1 MLMPYDSSTRIVI
14 VDDQPSIRTLV
25 FSSLTHI
32 GYHNLVECGDGEE
45 ALAEITARMPNLVIS
60 DLNMP
65 KLDGLGLLRALR
77 SKPGFEN
84 IPFILLTSRAETDT
98 VKKAVELKVNNYL
111 VKPFA
116 VDALKRKIEA
126 VIGPLV

>member
-1 MLMPYDSSTRIVI
+1 MKMPNDSTTRIVI
-14 VDDQPSIRTLV
+14 VDDQPSIRALV

-32 GYHNLVECGDGEE
+32 GYRNLVECGDGEE
-45 ALAEITARMPNLVIS
+45 ALAEITARIPNLVIS

-77 SKPGFEN
+77 TKPGFEK
-84 IPFILLTSRAETDT
+84 IPFILLTSRAETDI
-98 VKKAVELKVNNYL
+98 VKKALELKVNNYL

-116 VDALKRKIEA
+116 VDALKRKVEA
-126 VIGPLV
+126 VIGPLA

>member
-1 MLMPYDSSTRIVI
+1 MLMPNNSSTRIVI
-14 VDDQPSIRTLV
+14 VEDQRSIRALIY
-25 FSSLTHI
+25 SSLTHI
-32 GYHNLVECGDGEE
+32 GYHNLVECADGEE

-77 SKPGFEN
+77 TKPGFEKT
-84 IPFILLTSRAETDT
+84 PFILLTSRAETDI
-98 VKKAVELKVNNYL
+98 VKKALELKVNNYL
-111 VKPFA
+111 IKPFA

-126 VIGPLV
+126 VIGPPA